1 MPYARTDIY
10 EGFPELWGSGLGIGK
25 SWLPYLIE
33 QEIELNTNIY
43 ISAPSTTAQKE
54 LTQELEAY
62 IQNSLK
68 AKSAWAW
75 PAVYGLLSDIVKRK
89 TMSSDLRI
97 DEEILT
103 IARLRQ
109 GTPLLIADL
118 NLTTEE
124 ALEIRSRLATFE
136 DDWNAPGMELY
147 DEL

>member
-1 MPYARTDIY
+1 MPYAKTDIY
-10 EGFPELWGSGLGIGK
+10 EAFSELWGSGLGIGK
-25 SWLPYLIE
+25 HWLSYLK
-33 QEIELNTNIY
+33 QEIELNTSTY
-43 ISAPSTTAQKE
+43 TSAPSTTAQKE

-68 AKSAWAW
+68 AKSAW
-75 PAVYGLLSDIVKRK
+75 PAVYGLLSDIVERK

-118 NLTTEE
+118 NWTAEE

>member
-1 MPYARTDIY
+1 MPYAKTDIY
-10 EGFPELWGSGLGIGK
+10 EAFSELWGSGLGIGK
-25 SWLPYLIE
+25 YWLSYLK
-33 QEIELNTNIY
+33 QEIELNTSTY
-43 ISAPSTTAQKE
+43 TSAPSTTAQKE

-62 IQNSLK
+62 IQNSLN
-68 AKSAWAW
+68 AKSAWL
-75 PAVYGLLSDIVKRK
+75 AVYGLLSDIVERK

-118 NLTTEE
+118 NWTAEE